1 MVMKA
6 WKLAAVAVTNPELF
20 CRRCFPLLA
29 ILAEGSADCVCAD
42 NAGEEKREQVGT
54 TRYVATT
61 TVDSEEL

>member
-6 WKLAAVAVTNPELF
+6 WKLAAAAVAVTNPELF

-42 NAGEEKREQVGT
+42 NAREEKRERVFFH
-54 TRYVATT
+54 
-61 TVDSEEL
+61 